1 MVNPPKKGDE
11 SYPLYEKETTAIFD
25 SLKYRSEVLMKA
37 LNQMEGVTCNPVTK
51 WLLLGGLFP
60 PLTLV
65 PPPKNLFLQA
75 EGAMYLFPRIR
86 LPPRAIEEAKR
97 LGKHPDVFYS
107 IGLLD
112 ATGICVVPGSG
123 FGQKPDTLHFRTTF
137 LPPVSKIE
145 GIAKKMADF
154 HKAFMQK
161 WA

>member
-37 LNQMEGVTCNPVTK
+37 LNQMEGVTCNPVTVVRRT
-51 WLLLGGLFP
+51 FP
-60 PLTLV
+60 THV
-65 PPPKNLFLQA
+65 PPPPKFFFLQA

-145 GIAKKMADF
+145 GIAQKMADF